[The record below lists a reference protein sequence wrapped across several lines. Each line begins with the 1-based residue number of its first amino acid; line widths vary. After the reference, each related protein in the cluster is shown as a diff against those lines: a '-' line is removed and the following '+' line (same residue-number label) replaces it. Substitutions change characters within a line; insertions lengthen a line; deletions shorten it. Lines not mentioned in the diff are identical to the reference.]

1 MIESWPHRP
10 PLTLRGP
17 RSRQANGRR
26 RTPGSGSRW
35 RRSALLTHSTGWVN
49 DSVASFA
56 TSFPDLQI
64 EIRHLIAEGDL
75 VSTWVTYNGTHKE
88 TFAGI
93 PASGASVRFAAW
105 DLMRVKDGR
114 IVELTQYCDLFTLM
128 NQIGARSTAAP
139 MGSALEGV
147 S

>member
-1 MIESWPHRP
+1 MEDTKSTAAAFYEAVTSGNEESLDEICAPDMRGHAGAGA
-10 PLTLRGP
+10 TLQDLKG
-17 RSRQANGRR
+17 
-26 RTPGSGSRW
+26 
-35 RRSALLTHSTGWVN
+35 
-49 DSVASFA
+49 SVASFA

-93 PASGASVRFAAW
+93 PAGGASVRFAAW

-128 NQIGARSTAAP
+128 NQIGALSTAAP
-139 MGSALEGV
+139 MGSSLEGV